1 MCRLVVQQK
10 PRVYVDTCSRS
21 LDSIRNC
28 VTSLENRT
36 TDVQGKTYAF
46 HSTLSGVRNRFA
58 CARRAFVSIRR
69 ERERERERMR
79 RKSLLLSSLE
89 SNLSEMVV
97 EKKKRYREK
106 LSRSIFDE
114 HHLERLL
121 CYFAAKKEARMKDV
135 HPLLDRK
142 LRSSFRSLEKSCLI
156 DG

>member
-1 MCRLVVQQK
+1 
-10 PRVYVDTCSRS
+10 
-21 LDSIRNC
+21 
-28 VTSLENRT
+28 
-36 TDVQGKTYAF
+36 
-46 HSTLSGVRNRFA
+46 
-58 CARRAFVSIRR
+58 
-69 ERERERERMR
+69 MR

-97 EKKKRYREK
+97 EKKERYREK

>member
-1 MCRLVVQQK
+1 ME
-10 PRVYVDTCSRS
+10 
-21 LDSIRNC
+21 
-28 VTSLENRT
+28 LEI
-36 TDVQGKTYAF
+36 G
-46 HSTLSGVRNRFA
+46 LP
-58 CARRAFVSIRR
+58 ARDAIRR
-69 ERERERERMR
+69 ERERERTH
-79 RKSLLLSSLE
+79 RKSLLLSLE

-97 EKKKRYREK
+97 EKKERYREK

>member
-1 MCRLVVQQK
+1 MELEIGLPAR
-10 PRVYVDTCSRS
+10 DAHSSRF
-21 LDSIRNC
+21 D
-28 VTSLENRT
+28 
-36 TDVQGKTYAF
+36 A
-46 HSTLSGVRNRFA
+46 
-58 CARRAFVSIRR
+58 R
-69 ERERERERMR
+69 EREREREGTR

-97 EKKKRYREK
+97 EKKERYREK